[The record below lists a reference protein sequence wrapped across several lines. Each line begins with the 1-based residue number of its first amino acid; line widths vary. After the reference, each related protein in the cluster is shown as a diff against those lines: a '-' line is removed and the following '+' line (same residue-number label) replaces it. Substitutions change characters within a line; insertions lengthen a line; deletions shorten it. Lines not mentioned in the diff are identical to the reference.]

1 VKPEL
6 FQGIFVKITLHA
18 NKHLIIGNIY
28 RPPTSP
34 KLESVKNLLAM
45 VSLLGDSREI
55 ILLGDINLN
64 WKDSSTFKERSM
76 G

>member
-6 FQGIFVKITLHA
+6 FEGIFVKITLHA
-18 NKHLIIGNIY
+18 NKGNIY

-64 WKDSSTFKERSM
+64 WKDCSTFKERSI